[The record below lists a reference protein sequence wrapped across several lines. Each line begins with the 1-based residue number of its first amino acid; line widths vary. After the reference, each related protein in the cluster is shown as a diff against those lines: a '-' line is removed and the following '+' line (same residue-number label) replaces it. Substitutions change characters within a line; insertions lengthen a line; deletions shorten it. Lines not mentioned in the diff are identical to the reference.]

1 MQIFFPGGVTRN
13 SGGRE
18 ACSWIF
24 RGALFKLKKKAPN
37 AINFSI
43 GNKSVSAVHTNGLDS
58 SSTVTVGKWQIETMV
73 VGYGYD

>member
-1 MQIFFPGGVTRN
+1 MFLDIQGGSFQV
-13 SGGRE
+13 E
-18 ACSWIF
+18 E
-24 RGALFKLKKKAPN
+24 KAPN